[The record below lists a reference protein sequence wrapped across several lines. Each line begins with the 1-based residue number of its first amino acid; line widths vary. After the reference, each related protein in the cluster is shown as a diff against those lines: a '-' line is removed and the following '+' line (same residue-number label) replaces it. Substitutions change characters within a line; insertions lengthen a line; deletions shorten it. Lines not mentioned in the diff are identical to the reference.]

1 MEQNE
6 DLIRLAGVVEELLAS
21 FNQLKQEKSDLL
33 QTLDERENFIK
44 QLQGSITRLK
54 DEKAD
59 VSQRVTGILS
69 ALENWEKDQD
79 NEGKKSSKENASES
93 SPAASPQLFAMGS

>member
-21 FNQLKQEKSDLL
+21 FNQLKQEKMELIQVLGEKDNHIEEL
-33 QTLDERENFIK
+33 QA
-44 QLQGSITRLK
+44 SVARLK

-59 VSQRVTGILS
+59 VSQRVSGILA
-69 ALENWEKDQD
+69 ALENWEKGQD
-79 NEGKKSSKENASES
+79 AEGKKSLNENASES
-93 SPAASPQLFAMGS
+93 LSAASPQLFSMES

>member
-33 QTLDERENFIK
+33 QTLDEKENYIK

-54 DEKAD
+54 DEKTD
-59 VSQRVTGILS
+59 VSQRVSGILA
-69 ALENWEKDQD
+69 ALENWEKGQD
-79 NEGKKSSKENASES
+79 DEGKKSLDENASES
-93 SPAASPQLFAMGS
+93 SPAASSQLFAMGS

>member
-21 FNQLKQEKSDLL
+21 FNQLKQEKGELIQLLADKESHINDL
-33 QTLDERENFIK
+33 QA
-44 QLQGSITRLK
+44 SIARMK

-59 VSQRVTGILS
+59 VSQRVSGILS
-69 ALENWEKDQD
+69 ALENWEKGQD
-79 NEGKKSSKENASES
+79 EEEKKSLNENTSES
-93 SPAASPQLFAMGS
+93 FSAASPQLFSMES

>member
-21 FNQLKQEKSDLL
+21 FNQLKQEKMVLS
-33 QTLDERENFIK
+33 QTLGEKENYIK
-44 QLQGSITRLK
+44 ELQATVARMK

-59 VSQRVTGILS
+59 VSQRVSGILS
-69 ALENWEKDQD
+69 ALENWEKGQD
-79 NEGKKSSKENASES
+79 EPGKKTLNENGSETFS
-93 SPAASPQLFAMGS
+93 AASPQLFAMGS

>member
-21 FNQLKQEKSDLL
+21 FNQVKQEKQELL
-33 QTLDERENFIK
+33 QTLDEKENYIK
-44 QLQGSITRLK
+44 ELQGSIARLK

-59 VSQRVTGILS
+59 VSQRVSGILA
-69 ALENWEKDQD
+69 ALENWEKGPDD
-79 NEGKKSSKENASES
+79 EEKKSVTENNSEALS
-93 SPAASPQLFAMGS
+93 VASPQLFTMES

>member
-21 FNQLKQEKSDLL
+21 FNQLKQEKMELIQVL
-33 QTLDERENFIK
+33 GEKENHINE
-44 QLQGSITRLK
+44 LHGSIARLK

-59 VSQRVTGILS
+59 VSQRVSGILS
-69 ALENWEKDQD
+69 ALENWEKGQD
-79 NEGKKSSKENASES
+79 EEGKKSLDENASES
-93 SPAASPQLFAMGS
+93 LSAASPQLFPMES

>member
-21 FNQLKQEKSDLL
+21 FNQLKQEKQELL
-33 QTLDERENFIK
+33 QTLDEKENNIK
-44 QLQGSITRLK
+44 ELQGTIARLK

-59 VSQRVTGILS
+59 VSQRVSGILA
-69 ALENWEKDQD
+69 ALENWEKGPED
-79 NEGKKSSKENASES
+79 EEKKSETENNSETFS
-93 SPAASPQLFAMGS
+93 AASPQLFTMES

>member
-21 FNQLKQEKSDLL
+21 FNQLKQEKMVLL
-33 QTLDERENFIK
+33 QTLGEKENYIK
-44 QLQGSITRLK
+44 DLQASIARLK

-59 VSQRVTGILS
+59 VSQRVSGILS
-69 ALENWEKDQD
+69 ALENWEKGQD
-79 NEGKKSSKENASES
+79 EAEKKTVNENTSEAFS
-93 SPAASPQLFAMGS
+93 AASPQLFSMGS

>member
-33 QTLDERENFIK
+33 QTLDERENYIK

-59 VSQRVTGILS
+59 VSQRVSGILS
-69 ALENWEKDQD
+69 ALENWEKGQD
-79 NEGKKSSKENASES
+79 NEEKKSLKENAPES

>member
-33 QTLDERENFIK
+33 QTLDEKENHIK
-44 QLQGSITRLK
+44 ELQGSVARLK

-59 VSQRVTGILS
+59 VSQRVSGILA
-69 ALENWEKDQD
+69 ALENWEKGADD
-79 NEGKKSSKENASES
+79 EENKSLDENASES
-93 SPAASPQLFAMGS
+93 FPAASPQLFTMES